1 MRTARSDLLKLLTI
15 DHKRFQQIATVSN
28 MKHRTRSRYQPC
40 PFFHRVVENYRSLLR
55 SRNSPFIRSTPMEVA
70 FAVFRSKGK
79 IGLCSPEI
87 LKPNGPS
94 RELKRRTGIFG
105 LRIVNIFV
113 VSYFRS

>member
-1 MRTARSDLLKLLTI
+1 
-15 DHKRFQQIATVSN
+15 
-28 MKHRTRSRYQPC
+28 
-40 PFFHRVVENYRSLLR
+40 
-55 SRNSPFIRSTPMEVA
+55 MEVA